1 MFIQKTKHLSID
13 KYHADILQYW
23 YVITFS
29 VSEQSVLTR
38 PHILPFETPRMFQHS
53 SLAPH
58 VIQWRTWTS
67 FKSFRQKRSTYHV
80 HSIII
85 PKSPTDLASNQRI
98 FPGLT

>member
-13 KYHADILQYW
+13 TYHADILQYW
-23 YVITFS
+23 YAITFS

-53 SLAPH
+53 SLTSH
-58 VIQWRTWTS
+58 VIQWRTWTY
-67 FKSFRQKRSTYHV
+67 FKSFRQKRSTYNI
-80 HSIII
+80 HSIFI

>member
-1 MFIQKTKHLSID
+1 MFIQNTKHLSVD

-23 YVITFS
+23 YAITFS

-53 SLAPH
+53 SLTSH

-80 HSIII
+80 HRIII
-85 PKSPTDLASNQRI
+85 LKSPTDLASNQRI
-98 FPGLT
+98 FQG